1 MDKLGA
7 KAPSLWNYWDSV
19 AGPTGIKPVYHINI
33 NDLGHKTMYNNVQH
47 SLKCTMNVQH
57 FRPVVHHIST
67 AGLPPYQPT
76 GSSPEHIAS
85 IQSQGQQRA
94 SEIVDSTRRVS
105 DCEELVGAV
114 TVGDGVGCG
123 VISTWSIKITRK
135 PKLFF
140 LYRFLFSDIP

>member
-1 MDKLGA
+1 
-7 KAPSLWNYWDSV
+7 
-19 AGPTGIKPVYHINI
+19 
-33 NDLGHKTMYNNVQH
+33 MYNNVQH
-47 SLKCTMNVQH
+47 SLKCTTNVQH

-76 GSSPEHIAS
+76 GSPPEHIAS

-94 SEIVDSTRRVS
+94 SEIVDSTRRMS

-123 VISTWSIKITRK
+123 GISTWTIKNYSETKIIL
-135 PKLFF
+135 PLSFSFF
-140 LYRFLFSDIP
+140 RHPLVMHTKRTNKNEVD

>member
-1 MDKLGA
+1 MDKLGS

-47 SLKCTMNVQH
+47 SLKCTTNVQH

-76 GSSPEHIAS
+76 GSPPEHIAS

-94 SEIVDSTRRVS
+94 SEIVNFTWRVS
-105 DCEELVGAV
+105 DCEELVGV
-114 TVGDGVGCG
+114 TNRRWWGWFRR
-123 VISTWSIKITRK
+123 IQHIPSIGG
-135 PKLFF
+135 FE
-140 LYRFLFSDIP
+140 SESSN

>member
-1 MDKLGA
+1 MIVEQSVDKLGS

-33 NDLGHKTMYNNVQH
+33 NDLGRKTMYNNVQH
-47 SLKCTMNVQH
+47 SLKCTTNVQH

-76 GSSPEHIAS
+76 GSPPEHIAS

-94 SEIVDSTRRVS
+94 SEIVDSTRRMS
-105 DCEELVGAV
+105 DCEELSG
-114 TVGDGVGCG
+114 G
-123 VISTWSIKITRK
+123 SHSR
-135 PKLFF
+135 
-140 LYRFLFSDIP
+140 

>member
-1 MDKLGA
+1 MDKLGS

-19 AGPTGIKPVYHINI
+19 AGPTGIKPVYNINI

-67 AGLPPYQPT
+67 AGLPPYRPT
-76 GSSPEHIAS
+76 GSPPEHIAS

-94 SEIVDSTRRVS
+94 SEIVDFTWRVS
-105 DCEELVGAV
+105 DCEELVG
-114 TVGDGVGCG
+114 
-123 VISTWSIKITRK
+123 ITHR
-135 PKLFF
+135 
-140 LYRFLFSDIP
+140 R

>member
-1 MDKLGA
+1 MIVEQSVDKLES

-19 AGPTGIKPVYHINI
+19 VGPTGIKTVFNINI
-33 NDLGHKTMYNNVQH
+33 NDLGLKTMYNNVQH
-47 SLKCTMNVQH
+47 SLKCTTNVKH

-94 SEIVDSTRRVS
+94 SEIVDSTRRMS
-105 DCEELVGAV
+105 DCEELVGA
-114 TVGDGVGCG
+114 
-123 VISTWSIKITRK
+123 SHR
-135 PKLFF
+135 
-140 LYRFLFSDIP
+140 R

>member
-47 SLKCTMNVQH
+47 SLKCTTNVQH

-94 SEIVDSTRRVS
+94 SEIVVLLGG
-105 DCEELVGAV
+105 CL
-114 TVGDGVGCG
+114 TV
-123 VISTWSIKITRK
+123 KN
-135 PKLFF
+135 
-140 LYRFLFSDIP
+140 

>member
-47 SLKCTMNVQH
+47 SLKCTTNVQH

-67 AGLPPYQPT
+67 AGLPPYRPT
-76 GSSPEHIAS
+76 GSPPEYIAS

-94 SEIVDSTRRVS
+94 SEIVDFTWRVS
-105 DCEELVGAV
+105 DCEELVGQSQGTMALV
-114 TVGDGVGCG
+114 
-123 VISTWSIKITRK
+123 
-135 PKLFF
+135 
-140 LYRFLFSDIP
+140 